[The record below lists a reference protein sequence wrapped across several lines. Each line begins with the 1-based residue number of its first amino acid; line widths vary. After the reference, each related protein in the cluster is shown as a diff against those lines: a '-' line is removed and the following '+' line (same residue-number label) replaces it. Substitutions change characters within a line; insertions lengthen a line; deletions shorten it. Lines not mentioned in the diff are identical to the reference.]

1 VKTTKSNEVKIPAF
15 YGLGAFLIT
24 VAVVVDISYDPV
36 NLTKLILL
44 SIFGF
49 SAFFV
54 TQKMNH
60 SSHVHGNRI
69 YYLVLLIP
77 IWMLL
82 SAFISESPL
91 ELSFWGEY
99 GRNTGLLAYLSLSLF
114 FLAIVNYQSKSLLR
128 AMLFAFFFSGLA
140 NTLYG
145 NFAFFSGT
153 DPIPW
158 NNPFAPAIL
167 GTFGNPNFIG
177 AFMGMFAGFIFAYL
191 LFCKPR
197 GIILFGG
204 LVLEVFVIIGIYAAR
219 ATQGF
224 LVFGLTTAFVLF
236 FWLRQT
242 FTRAIF
248 ANLYL
253 IGLSGIGSIVALG
266 IFNVGPLGSLL
277 YKDSIAYR
285 GQYWTAGIN
294 MANSSPI
301 FGTGPDSYGT
311 WYRTYR
317 DPSALVSP
325 GVDVTT
331 NAAHSVF
338 IDFLVN
344 GGYPLLILYVGFTA
358 FVLVKAIKGLLSSKK
373 VDFLLLSFTSIWIGY
388 LAQSLLS
395 INQLGLAIWGWIAPA
410 CILLSLK
417 QEPSSTTASV
427 VKTRQKGKSG
437 QAVISFG
444 IIGMV
449 IGGLL
454 STPMLIAEKNWR
466 DALEIGSLP
475 RIEKTLEAFPR
486 NSNRYILG
494 IKILTNNNLDN
505 EALKYVKELNE
516 FDSNNF
522 VGWDYLM
529 NVRLASPQDKERAL
543 KEMKRLDPNRK
554 FD

>member
-1 VKTTKSNEVKIPAF
+1 MKTTKSNDLKIRTF
-15 YGLGAFLIT
+15 YGLGAFFIT
-24 VAVVVDISYDPV
+24 VAVIVNISYDPV
-36 NLTKLILL
+36 NLTKLVLL

-49 SAFFV
+49 SSFFV

-60 SSHVHGNRI
+60 ESSIQSNRV
-69 YYLVLLIP
+69 YYFVLVIP
-77 IWMLL
+77 LWMFL
-82 SAFISESPL
+82 SALISESPF

-99 GRNTGLLAYLSLSLF
+99 GRNTGLLAYLALSLY
-114 FLAIVNYQSKSLLR
+114 FLAIVNYQSKLLLR
-128 AMLFAFFFSGLA
+128 AMLLAFFFSGLV

-145 NFAFFSGT
+145 NFAFFSGV

-177 AFMGMFAGFIFAYL
+177 AFMGMFAGIIFAYL
-191 LFCKPR
+191 LFCKPK
-197 GIILFGG
+197 GMLLFGG
-204 LVLEVFVIIGIYAAR
+204 LVLEVFAIIGIYAAR

-242 FTRAIF
+242 FTKAVF

-266 IFNVGPLGSLL
+266 IFNIGPLASLL

-285 GQYWTAGIN
+285 VQYWTAGIN

-301 FGTGPDSYGT
+301 FGTGSDSYGT
-311 WYRTYR
+311 WYRTFR

-331 NAAHSVF
+331 NAAHNVF

-344 GGYPLLILYVGFTA
+344 GGYPLLVLYIGFTA

-417 QEPSSTTASV
+417 QEPSSTTVSV
-427 VKTRQKGKSG
+427 AKKRQKGRSS
-437 QAVISFG
+437 QSVVSFG
-444 IIGMV
+444 IIGMI

-475 RIEKTLEAFPR
+475 RIEQALDAFPR
-486 NSNRYILG
+486 SSNRYILG
-494 IKILTNNNLDN
+494 IKVLTNNNLDN

-543 KEMKRLDPNRK
+543 RELKRLDPNRK